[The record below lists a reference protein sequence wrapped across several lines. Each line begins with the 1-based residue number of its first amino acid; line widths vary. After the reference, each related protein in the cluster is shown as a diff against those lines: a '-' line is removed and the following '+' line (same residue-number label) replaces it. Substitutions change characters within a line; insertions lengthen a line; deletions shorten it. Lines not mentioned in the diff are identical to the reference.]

1 MRLLLDENISSR
13 IAEQL
18 RAQGHDAIAVTAVP
32 ELRGRPDG
40 AVFEWAADRDRA
52 IVTYDTRFASLLR
65 EHVAAGSTLTDVI
78 VVPERRF
85 AGGDRGH
92 GALLRAL
99 IALVDATAADAAR
112 GRLIWLTEA
121 GT

>member
-1 MRLLLDENISSR
+1 MRLLLDENITSR
-13 IAEQL
+13 IAEQV
-18 RAQGHDAIAVTAVP
+18 RAQGHDAIAVTDVP
-32 ELRGRPDG
+32 ELRGRPDD

-65 EHVAAGSTLTDVI
+65 ERVAAELALTDVI

-99 IALVDATAADAAR
+99 TTLVDTTAADAAR